1 VAHVDDVDALGAAAV
16 VDREQM
22 AAGQRE
28 QLAHTVGLQAP
39 RHQPAAVQ
47 RARLLRFDRH
57 GAAIYPPA
65 GGLDAGKGVLARR
78 ARVRFGCMEN
88 EPKIR
93 DADLELL
100 LAESDREEPFL
111 VFPRRP
117 EAVQEPREEI
127 DEQILAGLVT
137 PY

>member
-1 VAHVDDVDALGAAAV
+1 LDADGDVSPGRAAASV
-16 VDREQM
+16 
-22 AAGQRE
+22 
-28 QLAHTVGLQAP
+28 
-39 RHQPAAVQ
+39 
-47 RARLLRFDRH
+47 
-57 GAAIYPPA
+57 
-65 GGLDAGKGVLARR
+65 
-78 ARVRFGCMEN
+78 GCMEN
-88 EPKIR
+88 ELKIR

-100 LAESDREEPFL
+100 LAESDRDEPFL